1 MAINEEKA
9 LLQLGKVIRNKRKE
23 LGYSQ
28 EDFAS
33 VCDVHR
39 TYIGSIER
47 GERNISFKN
56 ILGIA
61 SALKIKSSELL
72 KLAKL

>member
-1 MAINEEKA
+1 MAINEQKA
-9 LLQLGKVIRNKRKE
+9 QNQLGKVIRERRKE

-28 EDFAS
+28 EAFAD

-47 GERNISFKN
+47 GERNISLKN
-56 ILGIA
+56 ILAIA

-72 KLAKL
+72 SLVRL